1 MIHALLSSSKIDD
14 AKEYERELRLRR
26 RRLRIEEK
34 TKRHSSSTEVHANNE
49 E

>member
-1 MIHALLSSSKIDD
+1 MFFLCFSKIDD

-26 RRLRIEEK
+26 RKLRKEERIQHDL
-34 TKRHSSSTEVHANNE
+34 TNNE